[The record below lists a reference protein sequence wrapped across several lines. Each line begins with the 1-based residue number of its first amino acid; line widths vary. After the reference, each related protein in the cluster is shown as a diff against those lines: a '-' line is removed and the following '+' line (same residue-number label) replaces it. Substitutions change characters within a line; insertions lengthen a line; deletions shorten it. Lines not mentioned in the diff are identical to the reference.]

1 MTKEQHD
8 RLSKYEQHFNTA
20 YRLNYLRNLGR
31 EAVTELDEVYVQL
44 FGHSSKLK
52 SGCSACVMSEV
63 KRMAREYYDYQEP
76 EEEQPT
82 DNKEEQPK
90 KKKNGIRK
98 SKGQD

>member
-31 EAVTELDEVYVQL
+31 EAVTELDEVYVEL

-76 EEEQPT
+76 EEQPQET
-82 DNKEEQPK
+82 DNKPK
-90 KKKNGIRK
+90 KTRRKKENGI
-98 SKGQD
+98 